1 MVRESVLRFFV
12 IGLVLVR
19 NNTLSGSNTFSG
31 NVNSKLTNIALNHNN
46 NNDEILSFLSLFLF
60 LFF

>member
-1 MVRESVLRFFV
+1 V
-12 IGLVLVR
+12 IGLVLGQ

-46 NNDEILSFLSLFLF
+46 NNDEILSFLSFFLF
-60 LFF
+60 LFFQ